1 MTDDIDPIE
10 EIHKIRKAM
19 YAEAGGTPAAFVRY
33 LRTLEKKRIRQPAK
47 PRAKAAVRKSE
58 KRQRKVAVSQ

>member
-10 EIHKIRKAM
+10 EIHKIREKM

-33 LRTLEKKRIRQPAK
+33 LRALEKKRTQKSAKRTVPASS
-47 PRAKAAVRKSE
+47 RKTT
-58 KRQRKVAVSQ
+58 KRRKVVAQ

>member
-19 YAEAGGTPAAFVRY
+19 YAEAGGTPAGFVRY
-33 LRTLEKKRIRQPAK
+33 LRALEKKRAKRPAK
-47 PRAKAAVRKSE
+47 RAAAAPVRNVDKRRKAIAP
-58 KRQRKVAVSQ
+58 